1 MAEGTLYFLKSA
13 GKIVCTTGLQ
23 PAVFAVWRNAKIG
36 DYNLMGFLPT
46 EIRRT
51 QRECLAGLTTFAIT
65 F

>member
-1 MAEGTLYFLKSA
+1 MAERTLYFLKSA

-51 QRECLAGLTTFAIT
+51 QRE
-65 F
+65 